1 MRREKA
7 AYRGSDHPIIAK
19 IKAGEKMN
27 FTPEEIEVR
36 KKAIFDSM
44 SPRAQKRILK
54 LGYERWDPF
63 EAPKD
68 PIDIRRDKSNRTS
81 QMLVREFLQSLP
93 LESYSNSYG
102 RGVLEMAVGIIN
114 DDDRFIGMYEFAIWH
129 QALLRNEGVL
139 VSDNDENGNPQ

>member
-1 MRREKA
+1 M
-7 AYRGSDHPIIAK
+7 D
-19 IKAGEKMN
+19 
-27 FTPEEIEVR
+27 FTPEEVEAR
-36 KKAIFDSM
+36 KKAIFDTM

-54 LGYERWDPF
+54 LGFDRWDPF

-68 PIDIRRDKSNRTS
+68 PIDIRRDKSKRTS

-93 LESYSNSYG
+93 LENYSNSYG

-129 QALLRNEGVL
+129 QDLLRREGL
-139 VSDNDENGNPQ
+139 LDSEDDAR